1 MMPGS
6 DAGPAKEPSDRPSG
20 LLLTLNRGIQV
31 LERVATERGRA
42 TAKTL
47 VADLEINLGT
57 CYQILRTLQHAGY
70 VHRLPGGRY
79 VLGSRV
85 GYLSDRYDSAVS
97 PSPELL
103 DILHDLHHALGE
115 TVYITLRRNSDLPI
129 VGLLEGT
136 NMLRV
141 GSLTVGYSGHPHIRA
156 SAKAYLAHV
165 PPASLDDFF
174 ETRTFEAL
182 TPHTITSWDALL
194 DELDATRRRGYGIDR
209 EEYTAGVSCI
219 GAVILDADGQPHG
232 AYGTSLPASRFAEE
246 ETAIAGH
253 VVQAGERASRTLG
266 FEGTY
271 PPKGTRQ

>member
-1 MMPGS
+1 MPGS
-6 DAGPAKEPSDRPSG
+6 DAGPATEPSDRPSG

-31 LERVATERGRA
+31 LERVATERGYA
-42 TAKTL
+42 TAKSL

-79 VLGSRV
+79 VLGTRI
-85 GYLSDRYDSAVS
+85 GYLSDRYESAVA

-103 DILHDLHHALGE
+103 DILHDLHQTLGE

-129 VGLLEGT
+129 LGLREGT

-156 SAKAYLAHV
+156 SAKAYLAHI
-165 PPASLDDFF
+165 PLASLDGFF
-174 ETRTFEAL
+174 ETRTFEPL
-182 TPHTITSWDALL
+182 TPNTITSWDALL
-194 DELDATRRRGYGIDR
+194 NELDATRRRGYGVDR
-209 EEYTAGVSCI
+209 EEFTAGVSCI
-219 GAVILDADGQPHG
+219 GAVILGADAQPHG
-232 AYGTSLPASRFAEE
+232 AYGTSLPASRFADEE
-246 ETAIAGH
+246 AAIAGH
-253 VVQAGERASRTLG
+253 VVQAAERASRSLG
-266 FEGTY
+266 YEGSY

>member
-1 MMPGS
+1 MMPAS
-6 DAGPAKEPSDRPSG
+6 DAGAAKEQSDRPSG

-42 TAKTL
+42 TAKSL
-47 VADLEINLGT
+47 VAELEINLGT

-79 VLGSRV
+79 VLGTRV
-85 GYLSDRYDSAVS
+85 GYLSDRYDSAVA

-103 DILHDLHHALGE
+103 DILHELHQALGE
-115 TVYITLRRNSDLPI
+115 TVYITLRRNTDLPI

-165 PPASLDDFF
+165 PPESVGDFF

-182 TPHTITSWDALL
+182 TPNTITSWDALL
-194 DELDATRRRGYGIDR
+194 DELDATRRRGYGIDH
-209 EEYTAGVSCI
+209 EEFTPGVSCI
-219 GAVILDADGQPHG
+219 GAVILGADAQPHG

-246 ETAIAGH
+246 ETTIAGH
-253 VVQAGERASRTLG
+253 VVRAAERASRSLG
-266 FEGTY
+266 YQDAY
-271 PPKGTRQ
+271 PPKGNRR

>member
-1 MMPGS
+1 MPGS
-6 DAGPAKEPSDRPSG
+6 DAGAAKEPNDRPSG

-31 LERVATERGRA
+31 LEKVAIDRGRA
-42 TAKTL
+42 TAKSL

-79 VLGSRV
+79 VLGTRV
-85 GYLSDRYDSAVS
+85 GYLADRYDSAVA

-103 DILHDLHHALGE
+103 DILHDLHEALGE

-141 GSLTVGYSGHPHIRA
+141 GSLTVGYSQHPHIRA

-165 PPASLDDFF
+165 PSDALDGYF
-174 ETRTFEAL
+174 ETRTFESL
-182 TPHTITSWDALL
+182 TPNTITTWEALL
-194 DELDATRRRGYGIDR
+194 EELGATRRRGYGVDR
-209 EEYTAGVSCI
+209 EEFTPGVSCI
-219 GAVILDADGQPHG
+219 GAVILGGDGQPHG
-232 AYGTSLPASRFAEE
+232 AYGTSLPTSRFAEE
-246 ETAIAGH
+246 EREIAGH
-253 VVQAGERASRTLG
+253 VVQAAERASRALG
-266 FEGTY
+266 YHGNY
-271 PPKGTRQ
+271 PPKGTRT